1 MDILLLAPIGMILC
15 MVGLAA
21 LGLPGKPR
29 DRSPAP
35 APRRAAPP
43 PQAQPPRVNYG
54 VPGGAMPPLPTPPA
68 GYQIA
73 FDAGGRPILVPAGG
87 R

>member
-1 MDILLLAPIGMILC
+1 MDILLLAPIGMLLC
-15 MVGLAA
+15 MAGLAA

-35 APRRAAPP
+35 PTPSAAPRPVG
-43 PQAQPPRVNYG
+43 PR
-54 VPGGAMPPLPTPPA
+54 AMPPLPAPPP
-68 GYQIA
+68 GYAIA